1 MKEGKRDKTQNLKE
15 LLKKYTEEFKKRFFS
30 YYRAFRILKE
40 KIPYPVSLVLRFQTR
55 DTGIPGYRDTG
66 IPRYRDTGIPDTN
79 KLLK

>member
-40 KIPYPVSLVLRFQTR
+40 KIPVSRIPCFTFSNKGYR
-55 DTGIPGYRDTG
+55 DTGIPGYWDTE
-66 IPRYRDTGIPDTN
+66 IPGYRDTGY
-79 KLLK
+79 